1 MTRELIITEQPI
13 IESDWIKTRTLN
25 PQMGAVVTFTGTVR
39 DLESGKTISSIH
51 YEAFEKMAIHQ
62 FHLLFDELEKRWPI
76 ASLRLVHRVGLVKA
90 GEPSIWMEIVASHR
104 REAFE
109 AGQWLLT
116 EMKLKVPI
124 WKTPIGEA

>member
-1 MTRELIITEQPI
+1 
-13 IESDWIKTRTLN
+13 
-25 PQMGAVVTFTGTVR
+25 
-39 DLESGKTISSIH
+39 
-51 YEAFEKMAIHQ
+51 MAIHQ